1 MDLHRHRLAD
11 PRPLTYLKVISL
23 EFSSMQNAE
32 GNKTKQNKTRKLP
45 LAKNQTNKQTKT
57 PKILPGIAQVE
68 HVFNRSTE
76 EAEAGRSLCV

>member
-1 MDLHRHRLAD
+1 M
-11 PRPLTYLKVISL
+11 LK
-23 EFSSMQNAE
+23 ETKQ
-32 GNKTKQNKTRKLP
+32 NKTKQNKTRKLP

-68 HVFNRSTE
+68 HAFNRSTE